1 MKNKKNPK
9 TDVKVQKRAP
19 FEKSVLSTIK
29 EGTEVLY
36 LTRFTVDR
44 CKVVSVSNK
53 EDMAILSNQ
62 LKISKK
68 ITSTGLLTQIGGNPI
83 NTTLRVWSSEVQE
96 EYEYEVAKRS
106 ITTIM
111 ENLKRVANTSLT
123 RQEVVLLVNKLK
135 RLDNKFSDNV

>member
-1 MKNKKNPK
+1 MKKKK
-9 TDVKVQKRAP
+9 TLKADAKQNGLP
-19 FEKSVLSTIK
+19 IEKGVLATIK

-36 LTRFTVDR
+36 LTRFTVDK
-44 CKVVSVSNK
+44 CKVVSVSKK
-53 EDMAILSNQ
+53 EDVAVLSNQ

-68 ITSTGLLTQIGGNPI
+68 ITSAGFLTQIGGNPL
-83 NTTLRVWSSEVQE
+83 NTTLKVWSPEVEE

-135 RLDNKFSDNV
+135 RLNNKFSDNV

>member
-1 MKNKKNPK
+1 MKKKK
-9 TDVKVQKRAP
+9 TLKADAKQNGLP
-19 FEKSVLSTIK
+19 IEKGVLATIK

-36 LTRFTVDR
+36 LTRFTVDK
-44 CKVVSVSNK
+44 CKVVSVSKK
-53 EDMAILSNQ
+53 EDVAVLSNQ

-68 ITSTGLLTQIGGNPI
+68 ITSAGFLTQIGGNPL
-83 NTTLRVWSSEVQE
+83 NTTLRVWSPEVEE

-135 RLDNKFSDNV
+135 RLSNKFGDNV

>member
-1 MKNKKNPK
+1 MKKKKNLK
-9 TDVKVQKRAP
+9 ADAKQKGLP
-19 FEKSVLSTIK
+19 IEKGVLATIK

-36 LTRFTVDR
+36 LTRFTVDK
-44 CKVVSVSNK
+44 CKVVSVSQK
-53 EDMAILSNQ
+53 EDVAVLSNQ

-68 ITSTGLLTQIGGNPI
+68 ITSAGFLTQIGGNPL
-83 NTTLRVWSSEVQE
+83 NTTIRVWSPSVEE

-111 ENLKRVANTSLT
+111 ENLKRAANTTLS

-135 RLDNKFSDNV
+135 RLGNKFGDNV

>member
-1 MKNKKNPK
+1 MKKKKNPK
-9 TDVKVQKRAP
+9 ADAKVQKSAP
-19 FEKSVLSTIK
+19 FEKGVLATIK

-53 EDMAILSNQ
+53 EDVAVLSNQ

-68 ITSTGLLTQIGGNPI
+68 ITSTGFLTQIGGNPV
-83 NTTLRVWSSEVQE
+83 NTTIRVWSPEVEE

-135 RLDNKFSDNV
+135 KLNNKFSDNV